1 MKKVFIVLVAL
12 MIICSSAFNVE
23 AAKKKVA
30 VLDFDFSTVTD
41 RWWPNTWNI
50 GKGIADMMVTQIVK
64 DGTFSA
70 VERKKLDLVLSEQ
83 KLGAS
88 GLVDPS
94 TAAQIGRILG
104 VQYVIVGSITQFS
117 VDTKEFGLGAFAS
130 KFGFGGTD
138 VSNTVATVYIDARMI
153 NTSTAEIEGV
163 AEGKAEES
171 RKGLKL
177 GGGNFKGFG
186 GFSFGSKNFTDTI
199 LGKATR
205 ECVVDVVKQ
214 LSGKASSSSDSSD
227 DSKKEVKVKVA
238 DTDVSAKSV
247 YIDGGSKEGISV
259 GQTLYVVKV
268 KKEIKSPT
276 TGEVIKRITESVAEL
291 KVTEVDKSSATATV
305 VKGSINS
312 IKAGDD
318 VNSKQ

>member
-1 MKKVFIVLVAL
+1 MKKVFIVLFAL
-12 MIICSSAFNVE
+12 VIIVSSAFNAD

-104 VQYVIVGSITQFS
+104 AQYVIVGSVTQFS
-117 VDTKEFGLGAFAS
+117 VDTKEFGLGAITS

-186 GFSFGSKNFTDTI
+186 GFSFGSKNFQDTI

-214 LSGKASSSSDSSD
+214 LTGKASSSSDSSD
-227 DSKKEVKVKVA
+227 ESKEVKVKVA
-238 DTDVSAKSV
+238 DTDSSSKSV
-247 YIDGGSKEGISV
+247 YIDGGSKEGIKV
-259 GQTLYVVKV
+259 GQILHVIKV

-305 VKGSINS
+305 VKGSINA

-318 VNSKQ
+318 VSSK